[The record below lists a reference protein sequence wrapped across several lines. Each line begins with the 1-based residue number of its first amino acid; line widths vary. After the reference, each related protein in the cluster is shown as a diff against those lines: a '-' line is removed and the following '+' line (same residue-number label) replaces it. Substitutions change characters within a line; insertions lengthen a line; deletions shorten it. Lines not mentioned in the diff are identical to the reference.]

1 MEFST
6 KTVGNVTT
14 YYINEKEVTAKTYFS
29 LMEEQ
34 ESSDFGDSENCDE
47 CPRCS
52 MIREIAEEIMDCDS
66 VEEAFDELNELVDF
80 FEEIAYQTAYKE
92 ALRNQAEMLL
102 EIANKL
108 DEEE

>member
-6 KTVGNVTT
+6 KTVDNITK
-14 YYINEKEVTAKTYFS
+14 YYINEKEVTAKTYFL

-34 ESSDFGDSENCDE
+34 EFSDSENYNE

-80 FEEIAYQTAYKE
+80 FEEIAYQTGYKE

-102 EIANKL
+102 EIADKL